1 MPPSLNSIRLAALK
15 LASCNWSPSY
25 KLDLTHIAA
34 DAQSAID
41 GCTAS
46 LESVMEFI
54 EGDHELYCAAEAL
67 DDEPVVRPAEW
78 TLAARAA

>member
-1 MPPSLNSIRLAALK
+1 MAPSLNSIRLAALK
-15 LASCNWSPSY
+15 LAAREWSPAR
-25 KLDLTHIAA
+25 KLALTHIAA
-34 DAQSAID
+34 DAQSALD